1 MTRFKREVECVV
13 EYELSWLASYTDLRY
28 ILAAGK
34 SNSGGVYCVPF
45 CFMVKGDQSNPDE
58 MSPIIALQLAV

>member
-1 MTRFKREVECVV
+1 MECVV

-34 SNSGGVYCVPF
+34 NLIP
-45 CFMVKGDQSNPDE
+45 
-58 MSPIIALQLAV
+58 LA